1 MLFIARMLDFSEEKS
16 KNTDQS
22 KLVLKRLGGSGTLSI
37 TPPNLL
43 ATAMSIVR
51 SPYWL
56 FTINNPTES
65 PQFDDVKYMIYQ
77 FEQGEQGTVHIQGY
91 VVFNCQKRQSTVK
104 KMEPR
109 AHLEVRRGTHEQA
122 KAYCSKLDTR
132 IEGPIIEGDD
142 SSIMKQQPGKR
153 SDCADVIRLIKEGA
167 SNALIFE
174 SHPNSIRY
182 YKGLD
187 FARAAFK
194 EHIKRNW
201 KTRVIV
207 YYGVAGSGKS
217 YTVQQL
223 AGPDA
228 YFKPPGHKWFDAY
241 EGQEIVVFDEFRGN
255 WFDLSTFLRIMDAY
269 PLRVEM
275 KGSTIEFVA
284 RTLYITS
291 NVAPESWYPN
301 IDAIQLAALLRRLD
315 EVHHFINAYQA
326 NPPVAAEL
334 LQDHHQLTPSP
345 E

>member
-1 MLFIARMLDFSEEKS
+1 MSLSQS
-16 KNTDQS
+16 KNF
-22 KLVLKRLGGSGTLSI
+22 V
-37 TPPNLL
+37 
-43 ATAMSIVR
+43 
-51 SPYWL
+51 
-56 FTINNPTES
+56 FTINNPLSENA
-65 PQFDDVKYMIYQ
+65 QDDPGSWTGVRYLVYQ
-77 FEQGEQGTVHIQGY
+77 LEEGDSGTPHFQGY
-91 VVFNCQKRQSTVK
+91 VCFETNK
-104 KMEPR
+104 KPNQLKLIHSH
-109 AHLEVRRGTHEQA
+109 AHWENRRGTHEQA
-122 KAYCSKLDTR
+122 RAYCMKEGRLD
-132 IEGPIIEGDD
+132 GPYEFGDPPVN
-142 SSIMKQQPGKR
+142 QGKR

-167 SNALIFE
+167 SNATIFE

-201 KTRVIV
+201 KTRVVV

-223 AGPDA
+223 AGPNA

-334 LQDHHQLTPSP
+334 LQDHLHQSSQ

>member
-1 MLFIARMLDFSEEKS
+1 
-16 KNTDQS
+16 
-22 KLVLKRLGGSGTLSI
+22 
-37 TPPNLL
+37 
-43 ATAMSIVR
+43 MSIVR

-104 KMEPR
+104 KMQPD

-122 KAYCSKLDTR
+122 KAYCSKEDTR

-142 SSIMKQQPGKR
+142 SSILAQKPGKR
-153 SDCADVIRLIKEGA
+153 SDCADVVKLIKEGA

-174 SHPNSIRY
+174 SHPNAIRY

-187 FARAAFK
+187 FVRQSFK
-194 EHIKRNW
+194 ADVKRDW

-207 YYGVAGSGKS
+207 YYGVSNSGKS
-217 YTVQQL
+217 YLAKQN
-223 AGPDA
+223 AGPNA
-228 YFKPPGHKWFDAY
+228 YFKPPGNKWFDAY
-241 EGQEIVVFDEFRGN
+241 EGQETVIFDEFRGN
-255 WFDLSTFLRIMDAY
+255 WFDLSTLLRIFDAY
-269 PLRVEM
+269 PLRVEQ
-275 KGSTIEFVA
+275 KGNTVEFVA
-284 RTLYITS
+284 RTIYVTS

-301 IDAIQLAALLRRLD
+301 IDAIQLRALLRRLD
-315 EVHHFINAYQA
+315 EVRHFINEFNHQQ
-326 NPPVAAEL
+326 PEL
-334 LQDHHQLTPSP
+334 HQDHLQLAPQ